1 MEEDYKFVFVISYK
15 NEGYCSY
22 VYSLVSCVYVCVCV
36 SMVCINI
43 CL

>member
-22 VYSLVSCVYVCVCV
+22 VYSRFLCVCVCV
-36 SMVCINI
+36 CFYG
-43 CL
+43 LY

>member
-1 MEEDYKFVFVISYK
+1 MKEDYKFVFVISYK

-36 SMVCINI
+36 CFYG
-43 CL
+43 LY